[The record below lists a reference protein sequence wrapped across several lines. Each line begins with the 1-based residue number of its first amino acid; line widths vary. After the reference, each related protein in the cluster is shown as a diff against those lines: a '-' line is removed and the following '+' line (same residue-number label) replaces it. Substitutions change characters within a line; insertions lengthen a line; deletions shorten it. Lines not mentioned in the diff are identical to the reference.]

1 MVRLEAD
8 KSSNVIISPFSI
20 WSLLLLLAEG
30 ASGKTYEQLA
40 TVLRLPSD
48 LTKIRR
54 VYKYLQDA
62 FEQNNTAI
70 ELTMNQVLFCD
81 INRPIDI
88 EFQDKL
94 EDTYEAD
101 YFPVNFID
109 RYQAVDQI
117 NKYIR
122 QKVKGKIDRI
132 VEVNDLNEANMMLI
146 SAIFFQG
153 RWKVSHC
160 VFLYDK
166 KKTSQTSLHEMEVK
180 FKFDKN
186 SA

>member
-1 MVRLEAD
+1 MFFFSICGWKQHLSRLEAD
-8 KSSNVIISPFSI
+8 KNSNLIISPFSI

-30 ASGKTYEQLA
+30 ATGQTHKELA
-40 TVLRLPSD
+40 TILRLPSD

-54 VYKYLQDA
+54 VYKYLQNA

-70 ELTMNQVLFCD
+70 ELLMNQVLFCD

-101 YFPVNFID
+101 YFPVNFIE
-109 RYQAVDQI
+109 RQQAVDQI
-117 NKYIR
+117 NKYVR
-122 QKVKGKIDRI
+122 QKVKGKFDRI
-132 VEVNDLNEANMMLI
+132 VDVNDLNEANMLLI

-160 VFLYDK
+160 VFSY
-166 KKTSQTSLHEMEVK
+166 EE
-180 FKFDKN
+180 KN
-186 SA
+186 VVNEFT